1 MIEVCSHEDGIPRI
15 VVAFENGR
23 RFMVDQVGVFSIR
36 NKADSSGR
44 WIILYNS
51 LSEEYPDQ
59 ENKIHVSAKCGQK
72 AEFDLDSIDSE
83 QEIDEVTIRGVK
95 YVRE

>member
-1 MIEVCSHEDGIPRI
+1 MVLYDG
-15 VVAFENGR
+15 
-23 RFMVDQVGVFSIR
+23 
-36 NKADSSGR
+36 
-44 WIILYNS
+44 
-51 LSEEYPDQ
+51 LSEEYPEL
-59 ENKIHVSAKCGQK
+59 ENKVRVSAKCGQK